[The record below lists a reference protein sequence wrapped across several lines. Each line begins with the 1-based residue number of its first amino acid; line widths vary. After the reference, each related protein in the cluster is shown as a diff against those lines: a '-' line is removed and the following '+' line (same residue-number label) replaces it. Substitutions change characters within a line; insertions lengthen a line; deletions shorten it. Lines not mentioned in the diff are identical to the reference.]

1 MQEDFRTII
10 NRGVN
15 SWYRNLN
22 ICIPFILN
30 FFINLLLYVFFF
42 GLMGMLLFASNAQEI
57 VDPASMP
64 PEELYSIMLQGFSD
78 NFALSMLLIL
88 GFLLLG
94 MYIQS
99 FFTAGAIGMAN
110 RAIETGDTVLT
121 DMLVSGSKNSFRLFL
136 TNFLL
141 FLLLLL
147 GGIIFIVP
155 GILQAGDLIG
165 LLENPEA
172 QLQSMGVLVIGIFLG
187 ALYMAIISIVLSL
200 APYALVIDRLDP
212 LEALKAGFAFFK
224 ENKLDVF
231 FIWVIYIGLALVN
244 NFVGEFIGSRSILVS
259 GLTAVV
265 PIFVLQP
272 LIAVLWTR
280 LYMSRKGKKLYDPA
294 DLLSFSDRV

>member
-1 MQEDFRTII
+1 MQEDFGTII

-64 PEELYSIMLQGFSD
+64 PEELYSIVLQGFTD
-78 NFALSMLLIL
+78 NFALSMLLIF

-136 TNFLL
+136 TNLL
-141 FLLLLL
+141 LSLLLL

-155 GILQAGDLIG
+155 GALQVGDFSG

-172 QLQSMGVLVIGIFLG
+172 QLEGMGVLVIGILLWAF
-187 ALYMAIISIVLSL
+187 YMAIISIVLSL

-212 LEALKAGFAFFK
+212 LEAMKTGFAFFK

-244 NFVGEFIGSRSILVS
+244 NFVGEFIGSRSLLVAGITS
-259 GLTAVV
+259 II

-280 LYMSRKGKKLYDPA
+280 LYMSKKGKKLYNPS
-294 DLLSFSDRV
+294 DLLSVPNRV

>member
-1 MQEDFRTII
+1 MHEDFGTII

-22 ICIPFILN
+22 ICIPFVLN

-64 PEELYSIMLQGFSD
+64 PEELYSIVLQGFTD
-78 NFALSMLLIL
+78 NFALSMLLIF

-121 DMLVSGSKNSFRLFL
+121 DMLVSGSRNSFRLFL
-136 TNFLL
+136 TNLL
-141 FLLLLL
+141 LSLLLL

-155 GILQAGDLIG
+155 GALQVGDFSG

-172 QLQSMGVLVIGIFLG
+172 QLESMGVLVIGILLWAF
-187 ALYMAIISIVLSL
+187 YMAIISIVLSL

-212 LEALKAGFAFFK
+212 LEAMKTGFAFFK

-244 NFVGEFIGSRSILVS
+244 NFVGEFIGSRSLLVAGITS
-259 GLTAVV
+259 II

-280 LYMSRKGKKLYDPA
+280 LYMSKKGKKLYNPS
-294 DLLSFSDRV
+294 DLLSVPNRV

>member
-1 MQEDFRTII
+1 MQEDFGTII

-57 VDPASMP
+57 TDPASMP
-64 PEELYSIMLQGFSD
+64 PEELYSIMLQGFTD

-136 TNFLL
+136 TNLL
-141 FLLLLL
+141 LSLLLL

-155 GILQAGDLIG
+155 GALQVGDLSG

-172 QLQSMGVLVIGIFLG
+172 QLESMGVLVIGILFWTF
-187 ALYMAIISIVLSL
+187 YMAIISIVLSL

-212 LEALKAGFAFFK
+212 LEAMKTGFAFFK

-244 NFVGEFIGSRSILVS
+244 NFVGEFIGSRSFLVAGITS
-259 GLTAVV
+259 IIPV
-265 PIFVLQP
+265 FVLQP

-280 LYMSRKGKKLYDPA
+280 LYMSKKGKKLYNPS
-294 DLLSFSDRV
+294 DLLSFPNRV